1 MPALR
6 KGNLDAMTTGA
17 IRKHGSMDVVQ
28 AARIRITNMFSHGM
42 PIYFGFSGGKDSLV
56 LGHLVLELI
65 KQRKIDPAL
74 LVVIFVDE
82 EAIFDDVDRIVREW
96 RIKFMMEGAA
106 FRWYCLEVKH
116 FNCFNNLES
125 DESFICWDRN
135 KKESWVREPPDF
147 AIKSHPMLKIRKDN
161 YQAFFPKITR
171 DGIQM
176 LGVRIAES
184 IQRTNYFSSY
194 MKKHGG
200 RDPSQTTNIMLPI
213 YDFSDNDVWLYLKN
227 NKVEIPIEYIYMW
240 QTGASKKQLRISQFF
255 SIDTAGFLVSMGEFC
270 PDLMSKVV
278 RREPNAYLASLYWD
292 SEMFRRSTSTRRALE
307 KDETKDYKQIVLA
320 KLAHPD
326 RHFNSPSQRA
336 LAKSMMSRV
345 SQFSIMMT
353 DRDWKRAHAILEAG
367 DPKSRS
373 LRALMVDIQS
383 DYALRIG
390 ATKKG
395 VKK

>member
-96 RIKFMMEGAA
+96 RLKFMMEGAA

-171 DGIQM
+171 DGIHRRDAHAAARQDRRAA
-176 LGVRIAES
+176 GRRRRERPA
-184 IQRTNYFSSY
+184 QRAVSEQLVARTQSGQQPRAPPHLFDQ
-194 MKKHGG
+194 KE
-200 RDPSQTTNIMLPI
+200 DLPI
-213 YDFSDNDVWLYLKN
+213 RAGAGR
-227 NKVEIPIEYIYMW
+227 VEHT
-240 QTGASKKQLRISQFF
+240 QGAVQ
-255 SIDTAGFLVSMGEFC
+255 
-270 PDLMSKVV
+270 
-278 RREPNAYLASLYWD
+278 
-292 SEMFRRSTSTRRALE
+292 
-307 KDETKDYKQIVLA
+307 
-320 KLAHPD
+320 
-326 RHFNSPSQRA
+326 
-336 LAKSMMSRV
+336 
-345 SQFSIMMT
+345 
-353 DRDWKRAHAILEAG
+353 
-367 DPKSRS
+367 
-373 LRALMVDIQS
+373 
-383 DYALRIG
+383 
-390 ATKKG
+390 
-395 VKK
+395 